1 MRKSSTPS
9 FRSQA
14 SLLPGISIDKGSGRP
29 MYWQLYD
36 EIKRLVLDGVIPAGT
51 SMPSPRLVASEFG
64 CSRHTVATA
73 YEFLIA
79 EGILAANHGVGTFV
93 SDLLDLT
100 FAGAEASLLTAPTPR
115 SLEISR
121 FAAELEHGGIAR
133 NEEDPLQTFGIPD
146 AEGFPYELWSK
157 IHGRIWSR
165 PAPSLLQATSAQ
177 GYEGLR
183 EAICSFAHRTRG
195 IKATPDQVLITS
207 GTTQSLD
214 LLLRGL
220 LNPGDA
226 TWIEDPGRPKAA
238 TLLKALGMNGIAV
251 PVDEHG
257 LQVDIAEQQAGDAK
271 AVLITASHHY
281 PTGATLS
288 LERRLRLLSWAN
300 RTGGWIFED
309 DYDGEII
316 ADGRPI
322 LPIYSLG
329 QSDRVVYMGT
339 FSKSISPQLRLG
351 YLICHPSLV
360 RLLVKLRYYVD
371 YFPPMSMQP
380 VLAEFIVA
388 GHLDSY
394 IRRMRRIYR
403 ERQALFA
410 GEISEHGA
418 EEFVLFENAPTLFQP
433 LGMRDT
439 PNAFLDRNLAEQAR
453 QAGIPA
459 FALSSFYFQAL
470 PKPGV
475 IVGTGRLHRDSIP
488 TAVKQLVAMSGK
500 IRSAR

>member
-1 MRKSSTPS
+1 
-9 FRSQA
+9 
-14 SLLPGISIDKGSGRP
+14 

-93 SDLLDLT
+93 SNLLDLT
-100 FAGAEASLLTAPTPR
+100 FEGSEAGSQTARAPR
-115 SLEISR
+115 ALEISR
-121 FAAELEHGGIAR
+121 FAAELERGGIDR
-133 NEEDPLQTFGIPD
+133 DEEDPLQTFGIPD

-157 IHGRIWSR
+157 IHARIWSR
-165 PAPSLLQATSAQ
+165 PTRSLLQATSAQ

-183 EAICSFAHRTRG
+183 EVICSFAHRTRG

-220 LNPGDA
+220 LNPGDT

-251 PVDEHG
+251 PVDENG
-257 LQVDIAEQQAGDAK
+257 LQVDVAEEAADGAK

-351 YLICHPSLV
+351 YLICHPNLV
-360 RLLVKLRYYVD
+360 RLLVKLRYYLD
-371 YFPPMSMQP
+371 YFPSMSTQP
-380 VLAEFIVA
+380 VLAEFIRG

-410 GEISEHGA
+410 AEISAHGA
-418 EEFVLFENAPTLFQP
+418 QEFVLFENAPTLFQP

-439 PNAFLDRNLAEQAR
+439 PNAFLDRYLAEQAR

-459 FALSSFYFQAL
+459 FALSSFYFQAR
-470 PKPGV
+470 PQPGV
-475 IVGTGRLHRDSIP
+475 IVGTGRLRRDLIP
-488 TAVKQLVAMSGK
+488 TAVKELVAMSGK
-500 IRSAR
+500 IRSAY